1 MKGVC
6 VGFDAGSA
14 VIHWVVLAESGR
26 IVAAPPGRFHFGAP
40 LATLRGIWHELRRD
54 LNGTP
59 ILATAFTGSAA
70 APLAELFPGTL
81 FEYESVAIPR
91 GVGNLVP
98 GATYVAHMGAKDSYF
113 FTLGTVDVQGEG
125 NGTTSFPAVSR
136 TVLLDWSTSTKCGGG
151 SGTLLEKQVR
161 RLFGKNLE
169 GAIVSRNDREA
180 ALSACFAEAEQA
192 AARHPSEEGYNARCG
207 VVIQSDLI
215 HDQNEGLPRDRIVAK
230 LLATVTANFVTDV
243 VGYRDLDPSAGAV
256 CTGGVFASPWILER
270 LRTLTGLAFHRPPAF
285 ANVAALGVALGALA
299 AGNRVVAELD
309 ILQETHSGSE
319 KGRRFAPPLRNVLPL
334 VHLHEGETPP
344 ASFPQNDSEA
354 HFRDVVI
361 GVDGGSTTTKAAV
374 LDLET
379 GSLLDGIYLATA
391 GDPEGAL
398 LEVFRHLEKNRRGVS
413 VAGVCT
419 TGSARKL
426 YERML
431 LSRNKK
437 ESALAEG
444 CVVADG
450 AVDEITC
457 HAAAI
462 KFWDPDIDTVFE
474 IGGQDMKFTTF
485 KRTAEGAT
493 DEIREARMNYSCQAG
508 AGQTLE
514 NLARILGMDVKDS
527 LQEAALRAERVP
539 LIDATCGVFM
549 EMDVNRLIAE
559 GLPPEEIA
567 AGVVRGT
574 AESYFTKFVGGR
586 KAVGERC
593 SCQGGP
599 SLGKA
604 FLAGLAAVTGTEIHA
619 YPNRELFGA
628 VGAALVVR
636 DALRKARREGRE
648 TRSAFRGWEAVRSR
662 MESAEVL
669 CREHFGELSCG
680 QRNCKL
686 RIFRMEGEDV
696 LTGGFC
702 PRGNSETSGRER
714 PDYVEIFHSLMER
727 HFDGIRWQD
736 LPELDPE
743 DAERTVVIRRSN
755 STLGHLG
762 IWSAR
767 VLHRL
772 GFLPVLTPATDD
784 DIVQRG
790 IKRART
796 EFCIAMKI
804 STGHALLA
812 ASEPRIAY
820 AFNPAFIEE
829 RQERPPHLK
838 FCVYSEA
845 EGFILRDALG
855 RLRDRCIDPVWYLG
869 DRKGMAAE
877 LKRVLAKLGRT
888 VPDVTILEAFAD
900 ADAGTAAFL
909 NDLARIGD
917 SFLDAVRTSGE
928 PGYIGLGR
936 DYVVLDPKASSS
948 SGHMFSK
955 VRGMRYIPQI
965 FLQHRYRHLSVEGV
979 AENEY
984 WFHSLDILKA
994 SLFVAKTPGLY
1005 PIRQM
1010 NFACGPDSIK
1020 FFMEETLF
1028 SRVDKP
1034 FLHLVTDAQ
1043 TNNAPF
1049 VTRAEA
1055 HERIVL
1061 RSALSGK
1068 RGSPSQQTGALE
1080 EKASTEGTEPVLPC
1094 LGAVPGAA
1102 ATRASE
1108 CRPSSPDGEN
1118 RTRRTGWARKRCW
1131 LVPNMGDASRIV
1143 TAFFRHRGI
1152 AARAIPTDT
1161 PASRERGAA
1170 LIKTETCFPLKGAV
1184 GDVTAFLDELAAEH
1198 GGREQVGAAFL
1209 LALPTAS
1216 GPCRLGKYAEVLRI
1230 LLDQQGFDTL
1240 PILRTSCDDAYLD
1253 ILDAAGA
1260 VSFRDKAL
1268 LAAGLYMTAR
1278 LADAFDDAAL
1288 RFRPY
1293 ATDRNRFEEY
1303 RKERLAALETVLA
1316 AKGIFSRRIFLWAQE
1331 TLDGFSALA
1340 PRAFSVRFPLVLY
1353 AGEIYMRQHD
1363 PYTRFVIHTLEQEE
1377 LEVVRGPISEWMD
1390 YVAHLAG
1397 ERKSGLVRMVGRA
1410 FLSWADRWA
1419 ARLFRGIT
1427 KDRQVL
1433 PSPETVLS
1441 RIEEADIFSRHITG
1455 ESPLSIGLFFEFL
1468 EGRLRSR
1475 EGGPEICGY
1484 FHVGPFT
1491 CMQEGVATAIMND
1504 LARERRRRS
1513 PDALVPV
1520 VHAFFGDSPNPNL
1533 RAEIAAFREQV
1544 YLKSAM
1550 NRRKVS

>member
-1 MKGVC
+1 M
-6 VGFDAGSA
+6 
-14 VIHWVVLAESGR
+14 
-26 IVAAPPGRFHFGAP
+26 
-40 LATLRGIWHELRRD
+40 IWQELRRD

-91 GVGNLVP
+91 GVGHLVP
-98 GATYVAHMGAKDSYF
+98 GTTYVAHMGAKDSYF
-113 FTLGTVDVQGEG
+113 FTLGAVDIQSEQS
-125 NGTTSFPAVSR
+125 TSGPLSTSAR
-136 TVLLDWSTSTKCGGG
+136 TILLDWSTSTKCGGG

-169 GAIVSRNDREA
+169 ETAISRSDREA
-180 ALSACFAEAEQA
+180 ALRACFSEAERA
-192 AARHPSEEGYNARCG
+192 AARHPFEEGYNARCG

-215 HDQNEGLPRDRIVAK
+215 HDQNEGFPRDRIVAK
-230 LLATVTANFVTDV
+230 LLATVAANFVTDV

-256 CTGGVFASPWILER
+256 CTGGVFASSWILER
-270 LRTLTGLAFHRPPAF
+270 LRALTGLAFHRPPHF

-299 AGNRVVAELD
+299 TENRVVAELD

-319 KGRRFAPPLRNVLPL
+319 KGRRFAPPLKNFLPL
-334 VHLHEGETPP
+334 VHLHEGEMPS
-344 ASFPQNDSEA
+344 ASFPRNDSEV
-354 HFRDVVI
+354 HVREVVI
-361 GVDGGSTTTKAAV
+361 GVDGGSTTTKAAL

-379 GSLLDGIYLATA
+379 GALLDGIYLATA

-398 LEVFRHLEKNRRGVS
+398 LEVFRHLEKNRHGVS

-431 LSRNKK
+431 LSRNQK
-437 ESALAEG
+437 ERALAEG
-444 CVVADG
+444 YVVADG

-559 GLPPEEIA
+559 GLPQEEIA

-586 KAVGERC
+586 KTVGERC

-604 FLAGLAAVTGTEIHA
+604 FLAALAAVTGTEIHA

-636 DALRKARREGRE
+636 DALRKARSEGKE
-648 TRSAFRGWEAVRSR
+648 TRCTFRGWEAVHSR

-686 RIFRMEGEDV
+686 RIFRMEGEDI

-702 PRGNSETSGRER
+702 PQGNSETSGRER

-736 LPELDPE
+736 LPKLDPE
-743 DAERTVVIRRSN
+743 DAERTVAIRRSN

-772 GFLPVLTPATDD
+772 GFLPVLTPATND
-784 DIVQRG
+784 DIAQRG
-790 IKRART
+790 IKMART

-855 RLRDRCIDPVWYLG
+855 RLRNRCIDPVWHLG
-869 DRKGMAAE
+869 DRKSMAAE
-877 LKRVLAKLGRT
+877 LKRVLAKLGRI

-900 ADAGTAAFL
+900 ADTHTAAFL
-909 NDLARIGD
+909 NDLAQIGD
-917 SFLDAVRTSGE
+917 SFLDAVRRSGE
-928 PGYIGLGR
+928 PGYVGLGR

-984 WFHSLDILKA
+984 WLHNLDILKA

-1061 RSALSGK
+1061 RSALSDK
-1068 RGSPSQQTGALE
+1068 RESFSPKAEPNLSENAVSKAGA
-1080 EKASTEGTEPVLPC
+1080 APSLPC
-1094 LGAVPGAA
+1094 RGAMPGAA
-1102 ATRASE
+1102 TTPATK
-1108 CRPSSPDGEN
+1108 RPSFSQNGIT
-1118 RTRRTGWARKRCW
+1118 RTRQTGWGQERCW
-1131 LVPNMGDASRIV
+1131 LIPNMGDGSRIAA
-1143 TAFFRHRGI
+1143 AFLRHRGI
-1152 AARAIPTDT
+1152 AARSIPTDT
-1161 PASRERGAA
+1161 PAARERGAA
-1170 LIKTETCFPLKGAV
+1170 LIKTETCFPLKGVV
-1184 GDVTAFLDELAAEH
+1184 GDVMAFLDELADEL
-1198 GGREQVGAAFL
+1198 GGREQVGATCL

-1216 GPCRLGKYAEVLRI
+1216 GPCRFGKYAEVLRI
-1230 LLDQQGFDTL
+1230 LLDQQGFETL
-1240 PILRTSCDDAYLD
+1240 PILCTSCDDAYLD

-1260 VSFRDKAL
+1260 VSFKDKAL
-1268 LAAGLYMTAR
+1268 LATGLYMAAR
-1278 LADAFDDAAL
+1278 LTDAFDDVIL

-1293 ATDRNRFEEY
+1293 GTDRNRFEAY
-1303 RKERLAALETVLA
+1303 RKERLAILETLLA
-1316 AKGIFSRRIFLWAQE
+1316 TKGIFSRWISRWAQE

-1363 PYTRFVIHTLEQEE
+1363 PYTQFVIHRLEQEE
-1377 LEVVRGPISEWMD
+1377 LEVVRSPISEWMD
-1390 YVAHLAG
+1390 YVAHLSG
-1397 ERKSGLVRMVGRA
+1397 ERTSGLVRIAGKT
-1410 FLSWADRWA
+1410 FLNWADRWA
-1419 ARLFRGIT
+1419 TRLFRGIT

-1433 PSPETVLS
+1433 PSPETILS

-1533 RAEIAAFREQV
+1533 QAEIAAFREQV